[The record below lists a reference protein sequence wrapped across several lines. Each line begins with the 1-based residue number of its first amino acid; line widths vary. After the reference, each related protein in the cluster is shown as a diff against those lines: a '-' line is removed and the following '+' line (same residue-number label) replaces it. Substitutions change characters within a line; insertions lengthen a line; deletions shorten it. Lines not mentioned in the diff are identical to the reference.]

1 MTALDTTPVAAAAQL
16 EAYRRMAPEARLR
29 APLDLTRMAR
39 QLLAAGVRMRH
50 PEYDEKSIRLAVIRL
65 WLGRDLFRD
74 AYQHEPE
81 LQG

>member
-1 MTALDTTPVAAAAQL
+1 
-16 EAYRRMAPEARLR
+16 
-29 APLDLTRMAR
+29 
-39 QLLAAGVRMRH
+39 MRH